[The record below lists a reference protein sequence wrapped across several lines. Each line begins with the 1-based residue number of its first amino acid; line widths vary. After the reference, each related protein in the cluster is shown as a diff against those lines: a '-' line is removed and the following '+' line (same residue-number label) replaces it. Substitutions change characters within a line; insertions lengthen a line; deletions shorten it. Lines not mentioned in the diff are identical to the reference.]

1 MGPAEGPVKRKGRLW
16 VGKGRGGPTEESK
29 AVREELEK
37 RHTHRETQKKKE
49 AGKRAQ
55 TKGKGGGDT
64 REEAGIEKEGG
75 RGEAG
80 HRSAS
85 ARHPILSSASGPPSR
100 GTAFTWAWREGQ
112 LWPEPLCRETT
123 PSPPLGTSHLFYL
136 AKPGWGLGQQ
146 PQRWVNE
153 RAIGVWREWT
163 TQCDEEVG
171 TEFASRILHQLD
183 PLCPPN
189 PAVGPPG
196 STARNQEWS

>member
-1 MGPAEGPVKRKGRLW
+1 M
-16 VGKGRGGPTEESK
+16 
-29 AVREELEK
+29 
-37 RHTHRETQKKKE
+37 
-49 AGKRAQ
+49 
-55 TKGKGGGDT
+55 
-64 REEAGIEKEGG
+64 GIEKEGG

-85 ARHPILSSASGPPSR
+85 ARHPVLSSVSGPPSC

-146 PQRWVNE
+146 SQRWVTE

-171 TEFASRILHQLD
+171 TEFVSRILHQPD

-196 STARNQEWS
+196 STARNQEWSRRGQGEERPCPTGLRKGGTSPPPVPTPRSR